1 MKTWQN
7 LKKWFGKATS
17 KQQEGY
23 YNFDDIILYNWLKCA
38 DGKVNYCRVNAS
50 TTDKI
55 RQKDLIEWDRIY
67 CEYIDTMGLNGIYKQ
82 FLLKSKKKA
91 LIELDYVI
99 TRSKFLTNA
108 LRVIDVELEKLKEQ
122 MNKGITTEQVLV
134 HLSKYMG
141 YRQDPKKITFKE
153 YLNLIKEYE
162 RAN

>member
-1 MKTWQN
+1 MKIWKS
-7 LKKWFGKATS
+7 LKSWFGKATS
-17 KQQEGY
+17 KQHVGY

-38 DGKVNYCRVNAS
+38 DGNVNYCRVGAS
-50 TTDKI
+50 ESDEITEQDVKQWDKI
-55 RQKDLIEWDRIY
+55 Y
-67 CEYIDTMGLNGIYKQ
+67 CDYIDTMGLNGLYKQ
-82 FLLKSKKKA
+82 FLMKSKKKA

-108 LRVIDVELEKLKEQ
+108 LRVIDVELDKLKEQ
-122 MNKGITTEQVLV
+122 MNKGISTEQVLV

-162 RAN
+162 RNN